1 MVGLHDKT
9 DTWVTGEKEM
19 EKVAV
24 EYFSDLFTTTSLDDF
39 TDILD
44 GIPAVISGTDNA
56 FLTRPASEEEV
67 RAPLFLMNPEKA
79 PGPDG
84 MTALF
89 FRKSWPLI
97 KKDILVY

>member
-24 EYFSDLFTTTSLDDF
+24 EYFSELFTTTSPNDF
-39 TDILD
+39 TDLLD
-44 GIPAVISGTDNA
+44 GIPTVISETDNA
-56 FLTRPASEEEV
+56 LLTRPALEEEV
-67 RAPLFLMNPEKA
+67 RAALFLMNPEKA

-89 FRKSWPLI
+89 FQK
-97 KKDILVY
+97 